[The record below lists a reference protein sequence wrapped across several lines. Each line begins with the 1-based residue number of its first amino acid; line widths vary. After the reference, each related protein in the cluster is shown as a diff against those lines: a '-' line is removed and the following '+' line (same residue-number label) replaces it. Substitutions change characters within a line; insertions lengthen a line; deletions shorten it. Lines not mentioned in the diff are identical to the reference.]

1 MLTMA
6 VSIPSW
12 EKLIL
17 SYLRDYMSQDRLY
30 DLALSTGRDETE
42 KVDFD
47 EIIKEFASIKSGKVL
62 F

>member
-1 MLTMA
+1 MLIMA

>member
-17 SYLRDYMSQDRLY
+17 SYLRDYMSQERLY

>member
-1 MLTMA
+1 
-6 VSIPSW
+6 
-12 EKLIL
+12 
-17 SYLRDYMSQDRLY
+17 MSQERLY